1 MMILA
6 ARASRWRGWREAM
19 STFRNLGG
27 ETEGRGGG
35 GGGGGGKE
43 KLTLPVES
51 VSGSQ

>member
-1 MMILA
+1 
-6 ARASRWRGWREAM
+6 M